1 MRRLVH
7 EEGGGQEEDRASV
20 NARSKEREKN
30 REKYIYIYIYI
41 YTHSATVNRKIRR
54 GRGGP
59 VTFDVTTT
67 DFASPFLLSL
77 GKNGGGVT
85 R

>member
-1 MRRLVH
+1 MERCVRRLVH

-30 REKYIYIYIYI
+30 REKYI

>member
-7 EEGGGQEEDRASV
+7 EEGSGQEEDRVSV

-30 REKYIYIYIYI
+30 REKYIYI